1 MTEIILFQKYDNFI
15 HQDKGY
21 NMAKSNVPSSFN
33 MAAYLSKYETIL
45 NDKLRKGGKYFHCLE
60 ISLTRLSFF

>member
-15 HQDKGY
+15 HQDKGH
-21 NMAKSNVPSSFN
+21 NMAKSNVPSFFN

-45 NDKLRKGGKYFHCLE
+45 NDKYVKGVSIF
-60 ISLTRLSFF
+60 IV